1 MQSASLNQPASPPPP
16 NHSDPAI
23 ARTALQSL
31 DAQAA
36 LLPYAL
42 VFFGVALPIFAWA
55 CSFAA
60 DRVWMTAS
68 FVVFAINWA
77 MFYAI
82 IDWQKRHPEALGD
95 VNLRSRIHILGGLLW
110 AGALAQISVVALGA
124 GTAREPLL
132 LLTVG
137 GAAACIFFSAPNL
150 AALLII
156 TPAAAAPPLL
166 ALYVDPSTQT
176 TARLGLGGIALV
188 MALSLILNR
197 LLRRMFTL
205 ANEHDALL
213 EERARSFDEAEALAK
228 TKSDL
233 VATLSQE
240 IRTGLTGI
248 AHTLGAAGA
257 GGRSAPTREQLNA
270 ALGSAQELIAVL
282 NATLDTV
289 SAESG
294 LLDLDPRPFDIA
306 ALAHEAVA
314 EARPLAAAKGLEL
327 NVHVDDGLAYGG
339 GVVADETRTRQ
350 ILANL
355 IGNAIKYT
363 VRGRIEVRLEP
374 PAAGRVRL
382 EVADTGPGLTPE
394 ELELAFQPFQRIAR
408 TGAGVSGAGLGL
420 SLSRRLAAL
429 MKGEV
434 SAESAVGVGSCFRLD
449 LPFDTNV
456 RLPQPAGAPETQPAP
471 GRGARA
477 LRVLIAE
484 DDPLNAAM
492 LRAALEQL
500 GHHVLHAQDGRRA
513 VDLAQV
519 CDVDLIM
526 LDGAMPELD
535 GPAVA
540 RAVRALAGASA
551 TAPIVAVIGGDAE
564 EAEAFADVGVDQAL
578 RKPVTVA
585 SVARAIA
592 GALHEEPPRL
602 KAVS

>member
-1 MQSASLNQPASPPPP
+1 MHDASFSQPAIPPADRG
-16 NHSDPAI
+16 DPAI
-23 ARTALQSL
+23 RMTALRSL
-31 DAQAA
+31 DTQAA

-42 VFFGVALPIFAWA
+42 VFFGVALPIFAWV
-55 CSFAA
+55 CTFAA

-68 FVVFAINWA
+68 FAIFAINWA
-77 MFYAI
+77 MFYAT
-82 IDWQKRHPEALGD
+82 IDWLKRHPEQQSN
-95 VNLRSRIHILGGLLW
+95 VNLRSRIHILGGLIW
-110 AGALAQISVVALGA
+110 AAALAQITAVALGA
-124 GTAREPLL
+124 GPARETLL
-132 LLTVG
+132 LLAVG
-137 GAAACIFFSAPNL
+137 GAAACIFFSSPNL
-150 AALLII
+150 AALLIV
-156 TPAAAAPPLL
+156 TPAAAAAPLL
-166 ALYVDPSTQT
+166 ALHIDPATQAT
-176 TARLGLGGIALV
+176 GRLALGGIALV

-205 ANEHDALL
+205 ANEHEDLV
-213 EERARSFDEAEALAK
+213 EERARSLDDAERLAK

-240 IRTGLTGI
+240 IRTGLTGL

-270 ALGSAQELIAVL
+270 ALTSAQDLIAVL

-294 LLDLDPRPFDIA
+294 SLDLEHRAFDIA
-306 ALAHEAVA
+306 ALAREAVL

-327 NVHVDDGLAYGG
+327 GVHVDSSLSDGG
-339 GVVADETRTRQ
+339 GVVADEARTRQ

-374 PAAGRVRL
+374 PAAGRIRL
-382 EVADTGPGLTPE
+382 EVADTGPGLSPE
-394 ELELAFQPFQRIAR
+394 ELDLAFQPFQRIAR

-420 SLSRRLAAL
+420 SLSRRLAVL

-449 LPFDTNV
+449 LTFDPTV
-456 RLPQPAGAPETQPAP
+456 RLAPPTPAPEAQPAP
-471 GRGARA
+471 GRASRS

-519 CDVDLIM
+519 CDIDLIM
-526 LDGAMPELD
+526 LDGHMPEIE
-535 GPAVA
+535 GPGVA
-540 RAVRALAGASA
+540 RAIRALAGASA
-551 TAPIVAVIGGDAE
+551 SAPMVAVIGGDAD
-564 EAEAFADVGVDQAL
+564 EARAFADVGVDQAL

-592 GALHEEPPRL
+592 QALHEEPPRL

>member
-1 MQSASLNQPASPPPP
+1 MQNASLSQPGPQPTDR
-16 NHSDPAI
+16 SDPAI
-23 ARTALQSL
+23 RNTALQSL

-68 FVVFAINWA
+68 FVIFAINWA

-82 IDWQKRHPEALGD
+82 IDWLKRHPEAQTN

-124 GTAREPLL
+124 GQAREPLL

-156 TPAAAAPPLL
+156 TPAAAAVPLL
-166 ALYVDPSTQT
+166 VLYIDPATQT
-176 TARLGLGGIALV
+176 TARMALGGVALV

-205 ANEHDALL
+205 AGEHDALI
-213 EERARSFDEAEALAK
+213 EERARSLDEAEALAK

-294 LLDLDPRPFDIA
+294 LLELEPRAFDLA
-306 ALAHEAVA
+306 ALAREAVA
-314 EARPLAAAKGLEL
+314 EARPTAVAKGLEL
-327 NVHVDDGLAYGG
+327 GVHVDEALAQGAAI
-339 GVVADETRTRQ
+339 ADETRTRQ
-350 ILANL
+350 ILAHL

-363 VRGRIEVRLEP
+363 VRGRIEVRIDP

-382 EVADTGPGLTPE
+382 DVADTGPGLTPE

-420 SLSRRLAAL
+420 SLSRRLAVL

-434 SAESAVGVGSCFRLD
+434 TAESAMGVGSCFRLD
-449 LPFDTNV
+449 LPFDPAV
-456 RLPQPAGAPETQPAP
+456 RLEPAALPEAPPAL
-471 GRGARA
+471 GRAARS

-513 VDLAQV
+513 IDLAQV

-526 LDGAMPELD
+526 LDGHMPEMD

-540 RAVRALAGASA
+540 RAVRDLAGASA
-551 TAPIVAVIGGDAE
+551 SAPIVAVIGGDSD
-564 EAEAFADVGVDQAL
+564 EAEAFAEVGVDQAL
-578 RKPVTVA
+578 RKPVNVA

-592 GALHEEPPRL
+592 AARREEPPRL